1 MSDVASAV
9 KSNSIYAFV
18 FLILSFSAGL
28 LLAYLRGP
36 QTTPT
41 ESLKIESL
49 ATETLVTLEVAGS
62 DAPVLT
68 SVGTAAHADWAVL
81 NGRLSDVEA
90 DLQRFEKEVVAVAKQ
105 QVAFARVVSEQ
116 EGRPAEMLPETDTTA
131 ATDGDSD
138 ALDTASSRSRLED
151 DLARLGARPTGRG
164 YLVTL
169 TDSELRFPVGG
180 SALPSERPEGL
191 EAIAD
196 VLARHDRLVARVEG
210 HTDRSGSATKNQT
223 LSQER
228 ARSVADALAATGVD
242 AERIEIVAMGE
253 TRPIDAGRTAEAR
266 HRNRRVE
273 VYLIER

>member
-9 KSNSIYAFV
+9 KSNPIYAFV

-41 ESLKIESL
+41 EPLKSESL

-62 DAPVLT
+62 DAPVST
-68 SVGTAAHADWAVL
+68 SVGTAGHADWAVL

-90 DLQRFEKEVVAVAKQ
+90 ELQRLEKEVVAVAKK

-116 EGRPAEMLPETDTTA
+116 EGRPAEMLPEIDTTT

-151 DLARLGARPTGRG
+151 DLARLGARPTERG

-180 SALPSERPEGL
+180 SALLSERPEGL
-191 EAIAD
+191 EAIAE
-196 VLARHDRLVARVEG
+196 VLARDDRLVARVEG
-210 HTDRSGSATKNQT
+210 HTDRSGSATKNLT
-223 LSQER
+223 LSRER

-242 AERIEIVAMGE
+242 AERIEIVGMGE
-253 TRPIDAGRTAEAR
+253 ARPIDAGRTAEAR
-266 HRNRRVE
+266 QRNRRVE